1 MTRSRYRLLAE
12 AVPRRVL
19 RIGGV
24 PPGGNRAPK
33 KIKNISHPGEI
44 SNQVGTVNR
53 VAVTVS
59 RVSVVERI
67 VSREYVQTTCP

>member
-1 MTRSRYRLLAE
+1 MQR
-12 AVPRRVL
+12 
-19 RIGGV
+19 
-24 PPGGNRAPK
+24 
-33 KIKNISHPGEI
+33 GEI
-44 SNQVGTVNR
+44 SHFDTAVYR